1 MPFSYFDRT
10 RNVVGYSI
18 DICRK
23 VIEAIKADLRKPDL
37 KVEMRPIK
45 PEDAG
50 SYVVSGVIDM
60 HCGPIQNTWQRKSQV
75 DFGMTYFVRRYRF
88 ASHES
93 SHMDEM
99 TDVHGR
105 TLATLYGSAT
115 TALQTFA
122 AAHNLQP
129 KVIPARSVGDAFEMF
144 RNGGAD
150 AVLVDEISLAE
161 GVARFQPQDPA
172 MVFLSN
178 GSFGAEAY
186 SLVFMRGDPPFKKLV
201 SDTLRKLYTSK
212 DVHAIYGKW
221 FTSPIPPDRLNL
233 NLPVSEP
240 LRKAFQQPTDSPDPA
255 SYE

>member
-1 MPFSYFDRT
+1 MRRRFTPVLLALAALIAMPALAQEPKLTGALKKIKESGVLNVGYAESEMPFSYLDRT

-18 DICRK
+18 DVCK
-23 VIEAIKADLRKPDL
+23 TVIEAVKADLRKPDL

-75 DFGMTYFVRRYRF
+75 DFGPTYFVRRYRF

-93 SHMDEM
+93 SHMDEL

-115 TALQTFA
+115 TALQAFA

-129 KVIPARSVGDAFEMF
+129 KVIPTRSVGEAFEMF

-161 GVARFQPQDPA
+161 GVERFQQQEPP
-172 MVFLSN
+172 MVVLAN
-178 GSFGAEAY
+178 G
-186 SLVFMRGDPPFKKLV
+186 
-201 SDTLRKLYTSK
+201 
-212 DVHAIYGKW
+212 
-221 FTSPIPPDRLNL
+221 
-233 NLPVSEP
+233 
-240 LRKAFQQPTDSPDPA
+240 
-255 SYE
+255 